1 MFSDPE
7 KKQIGDLVG
16 AGIYIRTAIRAM
28 ESAIA
33 VSSTPET
40 RPVLVSMIHPLL
52 EADEGAAACL
62 GLLAGAIVARGEA
75 EKVSLR
81 LQPRDVFLG
90 KAMAGLDRA
99 ISEASEARDLFQ
111 GLLTGAMPGDA
122 NVALSLFNI
131 KRALVR
137 LTGFNKSLAY
147 ADPTGWP
154 GVDPIQQRDAQTHLW
169 RSGGQYLYDSL
180 SGILDGYAA
189 DTLLPAQLLLALKDI
204 LGFGWLIEDDL
215 QKCAARFM
223 GIQWIPGE
231 EPLHAAHLLLLND
244 TSPRFQFGLTYLVQL
259 LSFDAVLGRPEM
271 QKLFIVAGAKW
282 ADAWKRAD
290 YAASLCPVLG
300 DWVNMRN
307 LEF

>member
-1 MFSDPE
+1 MLSDPE
-7 KKQIGDLVG
+7 KAAVRQLVEG
-16 AGIYIRTAIRAM
+16 GVYLRTAIRAI

-52 EADEGAAACL
+52 EADEAAAACL
-62 GLLAGAIVARGEA
+62 GLIAGAIVARGEA

-90 KAMAGLDRA
+90 KAMAALDTA
-99 ISEASEARDLFQ
+99 IGEATEARDLFQ
-111 GLLTGAMPGDA
+111 GLLIGSMPGDA
-122 NVALSLFNI
+122 NVALSLFNT

-137 LTGFNKSLAY
+137 LTGFNKSLPY

-154 GVDPIQQRDAQTHLW
+154 GVDPIQQRDAQTNLW
-169 RSGGQYLYDSL
+169 RSGGQYLYDAL

-189 DTLLPAQLLLALKDI
+189 DTLLPAPLLLALKDI

-223 GIQWIPGE
+223 GIEWIPGE
-231 EPLHAAHLLLLND
+231 EPLHAAHKLLLND
-244 TSPRFQFGLTYLVQL
+244 TSPRFQFGLTYLIQL
-259 LSFDAVLGRPEM
+259 LGFDAVLGRPQM

-290 YAASLCPVLG
+290 YAAELCVVLG

-307 LEF
+307 LDF